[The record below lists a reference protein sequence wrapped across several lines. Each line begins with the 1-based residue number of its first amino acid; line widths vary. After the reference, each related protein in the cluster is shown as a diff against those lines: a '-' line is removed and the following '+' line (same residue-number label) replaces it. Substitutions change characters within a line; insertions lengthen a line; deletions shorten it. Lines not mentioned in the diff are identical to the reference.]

1 MTDSKTRSRKDLLS
15 WMGVLEMYG
24 RDWDETFDNKAS
36 YFTQE
41 FWYLLVNCMTNNW
54 KGTPLSVSGACQ
66 QMKSGSNRTRE
77 ERIRKAVTD
86 GYLVKQRSEAD
97 QREAY
102 VVPSEKLE
110 SMMIEHFERTLQN
123 TLDILAHFERK

>member
-1 MTDSKTRSRKDLLS
+1 ME
-15 WMGVLEMYG
+15 VLEMYA
-24 RDWDETFDNKAS
+24 RDWDTTFDNRAS

-41 FWYLLVNCMTNNW
+41 FWYLLVNCMINEW

-77 ERIRKAVTD
+77 ERIRKAVAD
-86 GYLVKQRSEAD
+86 GYLIKKKSESD

-110 SMMIEHFERTLQN
+110 AMMIEHFERTLQN
-123 TLDILAHFERK
+123 TLDTLHHIKEK